1 MSYGYGGNSNFFV
14 DGYNDS
20 FDTRIVAT
28 MVEEEE
34 TVEAELDTTY

>member
-20 FDTRIVAT
+20 FDTCIVAT
-28 MVEEEE
+28 MVEEE
-34 TVEAELDTTY
+34 TVEAELDNTY